1 MKISV
6 NELKTLFKRL
16 KESNNDIALLYAEK
30 SSEVI
35 NSAFVG
41 DIDDFN
47 EIITSLI
54 TTFIQNRN
62 ICPED
67 FCKHIT
73 NKVLLE
79 TDKLKNNT
87 SLTVKKVVR

>member
-54 TTFIQNRN
+54 TTFTQNRN